1 MTEGCC
7 ITKTNVSTKSK
18 KKQRCQWFCQMFIY
32 NVWFWFWFWLTSFST
47 CSTLSAH
54 LFDICSLTCW
64 NSSGQK
70 RCSWDTFKDRGQTRP
85 ETNLFH
91 VECIMITLTSWILHC
106 DWLFRVSTSLW
117 ALCLFCLSCRSC
129 MTASAR
135 LFSTCE
141 WKETRR
147 KTSWEKCSFVSL
159 GRDSKNTIR
168 SEVKKLNSNASSDSF
183 CILTPHRI

>member
-1 MTEGCC
+1 
-7 ITKTNVSTKSK
+7 
-18 KKQRCQWFCQMFIY
+18 MFIY
-32 NVWFWFWFWLTSFST
+32 NVWFWFWFWLTSFLT

-106 DWLFRVSTSLW
+106 DWLFRVSTSFW

-129 MTASAR
+129 MMASAR
-135 LFSTCE
+135 LSSTCE
-141 WKETRR
+141 WKETWR
-147 KTSWEKCSFVSL
+147 KTWWEKCSFVSL

-168 SEVKKLNSNASSDSF
+168 SEVKNSTLMQALIHSAFED
-183 CILTPHRI
+183 TT